1 MDNLQHY
8 YSVEANKQLD
18 YEADLIETIKDNCDR
33 ELKKQEIIEEC
44 DYWDKVESDNY
55 EENIDNLQ
63 N

>member
-33 ELKKQEIIEEC
+33 ELKKQEIREEC

>member
-44 DYWDKVESDNY
+44 DYWDKVEA
-55 EENIDNLQ
+55 DNL
-63 N
+63 

>member
-18 YEADLIETIKDNCDR
+18 YEANLIETIKYNCDK
-33 ELKKQEIIEEC
+33 ELKKQEIREEC

>member
-33 ELKKQEIIEEC
+33 ELKRQEIREEC
-44 DYWDKVESDNY
+44 DYWDKVEADNY